1 MLKNIFLL
9 EIKNPRKKDT
19 SELTV
24 KAKYK
29 IYENVSPEES
39 ENFMV
44 NFKKNWKINQL
55 NLQRYILLTWI

>member
-24 KAKYK
+24 KVKYK

-44 NFKKNWKINQL
+44 NLKKNWKIIN
-55 NLQRYILLTWI
+55 